1 MLLVKK
7 QSFELSSSAR
17 LVKAADVQTVCDA
30 QAVIEA
36 AETEAARLREEAKAA
51 FEEERRKGYAKGLA
65 DVQEEVS
72 RRKLQLAEESA
83 AFMESVEGKM
93 GDIVMKAL
101 RKCVDEIG
109 DRELVVQVVRKG
121 IKAVVRNQRQIT
133 LRVAPEMVETVRA
146 RMNEI
151 LADFPHL
158 DEVDVQE
165 DSRMKG
171 TACAVETAAGL
182 ADASV
187 ETQLAAVED
196 SIRRRFSRERC
207 L

>member
-7 QSFELSSSAR
+7 QSFELASSAR

-36 AETEAARLREEAKAA
+36 AESEAARLREAAKAA

-109 DRELVVQVVRKG
+109 DRELVVQVVRKV

-133 LRVAPEMVETVRA
+133 LRVAPEMVETVRS
-146 RMNEI
+146 RMNDI

-165 DSRMKG
+165 DARMKG

-187 ETQLAAVED
+187 ETQLAAVEE

>member
-30 QAVIEA
+30 HAVIEA
-36 AETEAARLREEAKAA
+36 AEAEAARLREAAKAA
-51 FEEERRKGYAKGLA
+51 FEDERRRGYAKGLA

-72 RRKLQLAEESA
+72 RRKLLLAEESA

-109 DRELVVQVVRKG
+109 DRELVVQVVRKV
-121 IKAVVRNQRQIT
+121 IRAVVRNQRQIT
-133 LRVAPEMVETVRA
+133 LRVAPEMVETVRS
-146 RMNEI
+146 RMNDI

-187 ETQLAAVED
+187 ETQLAAVEE

>member
-30 QAVIEA
+30 KSVIEA
-36 AETEAARLREEAKAA
+36 AQAEADRLVEAAKAA

-72 RRKLQLAEESA
+72 RRKLELADESA
-83 AFMESVEGKM
+83 AFMQGVEKKM

-109 DRELVVQVVRKG
+109 DGELVVQIVRKLM
-121 IKAVVRNQRQIT
+121 KAAVRNQRQIT
-133 LRVAPEMVETVRA
+133 LRVAPDMAELVRS
-146 RMNEI
+146 RIGGI
-151 LADFPHL
+151 LAEFPHM

-165 DSRMKG
+165 DPRLKG
-171 TACAVETAAGL
+171 TACVVETAAGI
-182 ADASV
+182 ADASI

-196 SIRRRFSRERC
+196 SIRRRFMRES
-207 L
+207 